1 MEFSPCPCG
10 SGKHYYQCCGP
21 LHKGAA
27 PPDALTLMRSRY
39 SAYATGNV
47 DYIID
52 TTHPDNVNFATDKDT
67 WRKDIEGFT
76 HGTTFEGLEVLSS
89 SSDGDDAT
97 VSFRAH
103 MSQNGLNCSF
113 SEKSRFRNVDGKW
126 LYVDGKISP
135 V

>member
-21 LHKGAA
+21 LHKGEQAT
-27 PPDALTLMRSRY
+27 DALTLMRSRY

-47 DYIID
+47 DYIMA
-52 TTHPDNVNFATDKDT
+52 TTHPENVNFTMDADT

-76 HGTTFEGLEVLSS
+76 QGTTFDGLTVLGSS
-89 SSDGDDAT
+89 NDGDEAT
-97 VSFRAH
+97 VTFRAH
-103 MSQNGLNCSF
+103 LSQNGLDCSF
-113 SEKSRFRNVDGKW
+113 SEKSRFQQVDGRW